1 MANRSFYGSSNVPGA
16 RYIEFKFSVD
26 GANPPAFLNQN
37 PLNLYIQS
45 VQRVSQGIYRLTL
58 ADSYNFHIGT
68 SAELNVAGTGV
79 QRWAQPGPIANFG
92 AGQAALPTVDILV
105 VDNANAVQ
113 DPPAA
118 GAQNFI
124 SGTLVLCDSGQV

>member
-1 MANRSFYGSSNVPGA
+1 MANRNFYGNSNLPNA
-16 RYIEFKFSVD
+16 RYLEFKFLVD
-26 GANPPAFLNQN
+26 GANPPTFVNTN
-37 PLNLYIQS
+37 PQNLYFTS
-45 VQRVSQGIYRLTL
+45 VVRVSQGIFRLTL
-58 ADSYNFHIGT
+58 ADNYNFHAGT

-92 AGQAALPTVDILV
+92 AGQASLPTVDILI

-118 GAQNFI
+118 GAQNFV
-124 SGTLVLCDSGQV
+124 SGTIICCDSGQV